1 MSSNPELQAEIKAA
15 AQKQADLKPEVNLQ
29 PHQERIQDLVDE
41 NNPRVLVYHGLGSGK
56 SLSAIAAAEAAKK
69 KYNEEYGI
77 IAPASLRQNFHKEI
91 EKFTEGSN
99 PEVLSY
105 TGLGLGKKFKQH
117 PETLILDEAHRIR
130 NPGGAAAQAARDAAA
145 RSKRVMLL
153 TGSPITNTPGDL
165 AHLISILAHKNLS
178 PQEFENKFVGY
189 KTVYPGLVNYFS
201 GIKPGVQ
208 AVIRNE
214 KELRGLLENR
224 VDYQPSKTPEG
235 VNVNEERI
243 AVPLTD
249 TQKRIQKA
257 LRTKIPPSFLWK
269 LDKEFPLS
277 KDELAKLNSFLTG
290 LRQNSVSTRPFRH
303 DNDALRAFY
312 QSGKL
317 QEAYT
322 RLKTM
327 LAEDPRKKAI
337 IYSNHIGAGIE
348 PYAAALER
356 HGVPYGVF
364 HGGVSMKQR
373 QKSLADYNA
382 GRLRAL
388 LIGPA
393 GAEGLSTKGTNLIQL
408 LDPHWNEARTQQA
421 QGRGLRFDS
430 HDDLPEELKNVHVQR
445 FISESEDP
453 SWLGKA
459 LGYRRERTGDE
470 ILERLSKEKE
480 RLNERFRA
488 LLREMGTRPPQEEN
502 LKKTG
507 FARSEGLGT
516 LVSMDASMFP
526 DPDDLD
532 DDAERVPADKH
543 AALQEL
549 IKQAAGKSAGLRWY
563 KRFPVNKNVALNLS
577 LGGPS
582 VTFRKLIPGTSLTL
596 GNRAPRVYVGT
607 PIPGLAYQQYLSPKK
622 HKIRAKKEFNDEEPE
637 NVDYR
642 TTYEKIRDFL
652 FGTPLTA
659 DGDDE

>member
-1 MSSNPELQAEIKAA
+1 MSTHPELLAEIKAA
-15 AQKQADLKPEVNLQ
+15 VQKQADLKPEVNLQ

-41 NNPRVLVYHGLGSGK
+41 TSPRVLVYHGLGSGK

-77 IAPASLRQNFHKEI
+77 VAPASLRKNFHKEI
-91 EKFTEGSN
+91 EKFTENSE

-105 TGLGLGKKFKQH
+105 TGLGLGKKFQGQ
-117 PETLILDEAHRIR
+117 PDTLIFDEAHRIR

-145 RSKRVMLL
+145 RAKRVMLL
-153 TGSPITNTPGDL
+153 TGTPITNSPGDL

-189 KTVYPGLVNYFS
+189 KKVYPGLVNYFS

-214 KELRGLLENR
+214 KELRSLLENR

-249 TQKRIQKA
+249 AQKKIQKA

-290 LRQNSVSTRPFRH
+290 LRQNSVSTRTFRS
-303 DNDALRAFY
+303 DNDALRSFY

-317 QEAYT
+317 QEAYN

-327 LAEDPRKKAI
+327 LADDPRKKAI

-356 HGVPYGVF
+356 HGVPYGIF

-373 QKSLADYNA
+373 QKALADYNA

-430 HDDLPEELKNVHVQR
+430 HDDLPDELKNVHVQR
-445 FISESEDP
+445 FISESEEP
-453 SWLGKA
+453 SWLGKM

-480 RLNERFRA
+480 RLNERFRE
-488 LLREMGTRPPQEEN
+488 LLREVGTRPPKEEISKN
-502 LKKTG
+502 AAYG
-507 FARSEGLGT
+507 RN
-516 LVSMDASMFP
+516 DALADTMSIDGELIP
-526 DPDDLD
+526 DPETLD
-532 DDAERVPADKH
+532 DDLEYFHSPTKA
-543 AALQEL
+543 AALAAL
-549 IKQAAGKSAGLRWY
+549 IKTAAEKSAGIRFY

-582 VTFRKLIPGTSLTL
+582 LTFRQILPKTSLTL
-596 GNRAPRVYVGT
+596 GNRAPRIYVGT
-607 PIPGLAYQQYLSPKK
+607 PIPGLAYQQYISKKK
-622 HKIRAKKEFNDEEPE
+622 HKIRAEKDFADEKEDI
-637 NVDYR
+637 DRR
-642 TTYEKIRDFL
+642 TSYEKIRDFL
-652 FGTPLTA
+652 FGTPLT
-659 DGDDE
+659 DDDDEG